1 MFFGFWIF
9 HLAHLLHSLIS
20 PMRSQN
26 LMKSKRFRR
35 IVHLVEVLIILV
47 CGLLPSIVIVSTSGY
62 QFVGF
67 PPVCN
72 SKIPDVFFYTLI
84 FPISIE
90 ATIGLC
96 MLLVSLW
103 LLHKVTDIQLLY
115 LIIFIIINY
124 IVIIKLGDVI
134 IIL

>member
-9 HLAHLLHSLIS
+9 HLAHLLYSLIS

-26 LMKSKRFRR
+26 LMKSKQFRR
-35 IVHLVEVLIILV
+35 ITHFIEVLIILV

-72 SKIPDVFFYTLI
+72 NEIPEVFFYTLI

-90 ATIGLC
+90 ATIGLS

-103 LLHKVTDIQLLY
+103 LLRKV
-115 LIIFIIINY
+115 IN
-124 IVIIKLGDVI
+124 I
-134 IIL
+134 

>member
-1 MFFGFWIF
+1 MQDLLCIYAGFIIQSGGLIFFGFWIF
-9 HLAHLLHSLIS
+9 HLTHLLHSLIS

-35 IVHLVEVLIILV
+35 IAHLVEVLIILV

-67 PPVCN
+67 PPTCN
-72 SKIPDVFFYTLI
+72 SEIPDVFFYTLI

-103 LLHKVTDIQLLY
+103 LLHKVTARALL
-115 LIIFIIINY
+115 I
-124 IVIIKLGDVI
+124 
-134 IIL
+134 